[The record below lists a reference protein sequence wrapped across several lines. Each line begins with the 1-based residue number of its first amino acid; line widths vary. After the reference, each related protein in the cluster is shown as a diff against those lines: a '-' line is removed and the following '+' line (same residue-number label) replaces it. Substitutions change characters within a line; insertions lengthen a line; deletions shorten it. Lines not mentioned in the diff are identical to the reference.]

1 MIGQLQAA
9 AGEQCIATVQVS
21 LLSSE
26 TQGRS
31 DMQQHRPKGLLNGW
45 PFVGV
50 ASVAIL
56 AAVLA
61 AIAITPEPGE
71 AAARAV
77 RLTARTSA

>member
-1 MIGQLQAA
+1 
-9 AGEQCIATVQVS
+9 
-21 LLSSE
+21 
-26 TQGRS
+26 
-31 DMQQHRPKGLLNGW
+31 MQQHRPTGLLNGW

-61 AIAITPEPGE
+61 AIAITPDPGE

-77 RLTARTSA
+77 RLTARTS